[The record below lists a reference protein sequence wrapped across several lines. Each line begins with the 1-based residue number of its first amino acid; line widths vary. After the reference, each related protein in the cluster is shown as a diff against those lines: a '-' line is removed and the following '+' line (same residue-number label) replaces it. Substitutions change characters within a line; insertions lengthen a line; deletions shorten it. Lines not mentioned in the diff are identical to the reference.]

1 MALTRLGLNQSIN
14 LASNVT
20 GTLPKANGG
29 TGATS
34 FTAGV
39 TEADQWRMN
48 SSLTLSSQQDMNY
61 AWERSDT
68 FFDKIGTGLTESS
81 GVFTF
86 PSTGIYKIDYHG
98 NFRDSAGDRGI
109 SMQLYVSSNS
119 GGAYTFAAS
128 LEINLSDIG
137 GSENTTTG
145 GGKCCI
151 VDVTDASTFRF
162 KFKVGGASGQDIT
175 MDGNTT
181 AQYSGFTC
189 IRLGDT

>member
-1 MALTRLGLNQSIN
+1 MALTRLGPNQSVN

-20 GTLPKANGG
+20 GTLPTANGG

-34 FTAGV
+34 FTGGI

-48 SSLTLSSQQDMNY
+48 SALTLSSPQDMNY

-98 NFRDSAGDRGI
+98 NFRDNAGDRGVI
-109 SMQLYVSSNS
+109 MQLYVSSNS
-119 GGAYTFAAS
+119 GGAYTFSAS
-128 LEINLSDIG
+128 IEMNLSDIG
-137 GSENTTTG
+137 GSSNTTTG

-151 VDVTDASTFRF
+151 IDVTDASTFRF
-162 KFKVGGASGQDIT
+162 KFNVGGSSGQDIT
-175 MDGNTT
+175 MDGDTT

>member
-1 MALTRLGLNQSIN
+1 MAITRLGPNQSVN

-20 GTLPKANGG
+20 GTLPTANGG

-34 FTAGV
+34 FTGGI

-128 LEINLSDIG
+128 LEINLSDFP
-137 GSENTTTG
+137 NPT
-145 GGKCCI
+145 K
-151 VDVTDASTFRF
+151 
-162 KFKVGGASGQDIT
+162 SGTIT
-175 MDGNTT
+175 
-181 AQYSGFTC
+181 
-189 IRLGDT
+189 L

>member
-98 NFRDSAGDRGI
+98 NFRDNAGDRGVI
-109 SMQLYVSSNS
+109 MQLYVSSNS
-119 GGAYTFAAS
+119 GGAYTFSAS
-128 LEINLSDIG
+128 IEMNLSDIG
-137 GSENTTTG
+137 GSSNTTTG

-151 VDVTDASTFRF
+151 IDVTDASTFRF
-162 KFKVGGASGQDIT
+162 KFNVGGSSGQDIT
-175 MDGNTT
+175 MDGDTT